1 MEGFKLKKKKSTFN
15 SNFDKNI
22 KPDGLDVEYS
32 AELADHDDIE
42 AQERSA
48 QADARVK
55 RKM

>member
-1 MEGFKLKKKKSTFN
+1 MEGFKLKKKSTFN
-15 SNFDKNI
+15 INNNKNV

-32 AELADHDDIE
+32 AELADQNDME

-55 RKM
+55 KKM

>member
-1 MEGFKLKKKKSTFN
+1 MEGFNLKKQKSTFN
-15 SNFDKNI
+15 SNFNKNV

-55 RKM
+55 KKM

>member
-1 MEGFKLKKKKSTFN
+1 MEGFNLKKKKSTYN
-15 SNFDKNI
+15 SNFNKNV

-32 AELADHDDIE
+32 AELADQDDME

-55 RKM
+55 KKM

>member
-1 MEGFKLKKKKSTFN
+1 MQKKKSTYN
-15 SNFDKNI
+15 SNINKNV

-55 RKM
+55 KKM

>member
-1 MEGFKLKKKKSTFN
+1 MKNKKSTYN
-15 SNFDKNI
+15 SNFNKNV

-32 AELADHDDIE
+32 AELADHEDIE

-55 RKM
+55 KKM

>member
-1 MEGFKLKKKKSTFN
+1 MKKKKSTYN
-15 SNFDKNI
+15 SNFNKNV

-32 AELADHDDIE
+32 AELADQDDME

-55 RKM
+55 KKM

>member
-1 MEGFKLKKKKSTFN
+1 MEGFNLKNKKSTYN
-15 SNFDKNI
+15 SNFNKNV

-48 QADARVK
+48 QADARAK
-55 RKM
+55 KKM

>member
-1 MEGFKLKKKKSTFN
+1 MEGFNLKNNKNTYN
-15 SNFDKNI
+15 SNFNKNV

-32 AELADHDDIE
+32 AELADQDDME

-55 RKM
+55 KKM

>member
-1 MEGFKLKKKKSTFN
+1 MEWFNLKKNKSTYN
-15 SNFDKNI
+15 SNFNKNV

-32 AELADHDDIE
+32 TELADHDDIE

-55 RKM
+55 KKL